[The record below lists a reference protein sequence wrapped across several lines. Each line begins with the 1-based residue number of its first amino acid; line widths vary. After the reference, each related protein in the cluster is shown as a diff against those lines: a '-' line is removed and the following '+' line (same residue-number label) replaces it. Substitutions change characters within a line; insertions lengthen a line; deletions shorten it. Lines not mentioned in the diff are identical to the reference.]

1 MANGKT
7 HYASGAEIFAEFG
20 KLISEL
26 RLEENFKSSTIE
38 SIQSETKIKKT
49 TISRK
54 KKVKMIQM
62 YEPKIELPGSR
73 QESRKARELK
83 NLKKEV
89 KSKFSLLQERPW
101 LLNLLQIRSYEP
113 KG

>member
-1 MANGKT
+1 MAHGKT
-7 HYASGAEIFAEFG
+7 QYASGAEIFAEFE
-20 KLISEL
+20 KLIIEL
-26 RLEENFKSSTIE
+26 PLEEGFKSSAIE
-38 SIQSETKIKKT
+38 SIQSVTKIKKT

-89 KSKFSLLQERPW
+89 KSKFF
-101 LLNLLQIRSYEP
+101 
-113 KG
+113 K